1 MTLNLNAINQERHTL
16 SAIFSTCLVALVFS
30 MAQSFKGPAEMVAQE
45 VMELT
50 TTLIEPLFEKPKPP
64 EDRPEAKPKNTL
76 PAPNPTPTPRQ
87 EIKQEVMAPA
97 ESPRAALPQT
107 PPPVAQTAPTP
118 ALAPLATVTPLAP
131 TAQAV
136 PEIPKPVAPQ
146 VSASLSLENNYI
158 ASVRSTLN
166 ANKRYPTGREA
177 SLQRPAGKVKI
188 AFVLA
193 RNGSLI
199 EATVE
204 ESSNSII
211 LDNAALATVRRTNYA
226 PWPDGTWPS
235 QSQHKFTVSLDF
247 VPLN

>member
-1 MTLNLNAINQERHTL
+1 MTLNLDAINQERHTL
-16 SAIFSTCLVALVFS
+16 SAIFSMCLVALVFS
-30 MAQSFKGPAEMVAQE
+30 MAQSFKGPAELAAQE

-50 TTLIEPLFEKPKPP
+50 TTLMEPLFEKPKPP
-64 EDRPEAKPKNTL
+64 EARPEPKPKNFP
-76 PAPNPTPTPRQ
+76 PAPIPTPTPRQ
-87 EIKQEVMAPA
+87 ELKQEVMVPA
-97 ESPRAALPQT
+97 ESMRAAPAQ
-107 PPPVAQTAPTP
+107 PAAPVAQTTP
-118 ALAPLATVTPLAP
+118 AAPSAPVALAT
-131 TAQAV
+131 
-136 PEIPKPVAPQ
+136 PEIPRPVAPQ
-146 VSASLSLENNYI
+146 VPPSLSLENNYI

-193 RNGSLI
+193 RNGSLV
-199 EATVE
+199 EASVE

-226 PWPDGTWPS
+226 AWPDGSWPS